1 MPTRRRA
8 LRLGAVGLA
17 GALAGCAS
25 GALDDESGED
35 TATDT
40 TAVTT
45 EATTTEVTTGD
56 RTSVETTSVTS
67 TESTTEPVTV
77 ETSLPEGTV
86 EFNDG
91 PKSPPERPDD
101 LTPER
106 VREYVATYERRHV
119 YNGLYY
125 DETSE
130 VHQECEVETVTEY
143 GVGFRVVVR
152 CSAYSNTGGEN
163 ETTLHADYFTQY
175 ATYFV
180 GPDSTVR
187 IDGKSE
193 ERE

>member
-1 MPTRRRA
+1 MP
-8 LRLGAVGLA
+8 
-17 GALAGCAS
+17 
-25 GALDDESGED
+25 
-35 TATDT
+35 
-40 TAVTT
+40 
-45 EATTTEVTTGD
+45 TTEVTTSEPATTD
-56 RTSVETTSVTS
+56 RTSAETTGVTS
-67 TESTTEPVTV
+67 TDSTTDSVTV

-86 EFNDG
+86 DFNDG

-101 LTPER
+101 LTAER

-130 VHQECEVETVTEY
+130 VHQQCEVDTVTEY
-143 GVGFRVVVR
+143 GVGYRVVVW

-187 IDGKSE
+187 FEGKSKD
-193 ERE
+193 RE